1 MTTMLGGRMRA
12 LTAGSVALVSLAAF
26 EAVAVATAMPTV
38 AVALDGLSGY
48 ALAFGLPLATSVL
61 GMVVAGAWSDARS
74 PAWPMRAGVG
84 LFVAALVMAGLA
96 PSMTVFTA
104 GRALQGLGSGLFSV
118 ALYVVVGRLVAPERR
133 PRLFAAFAAAWV
145 LPAVV
150 GPPVAGLLVQTVGW
164 RWVFL
169 LAAVLAVPAVLLVEP
184 ALRGLRAES
193 APWSGRRIPWA
204 AGAALGAVGLQEAGH
219 LPTLPGALLAGASIV
234 VVGGSV
240 GRLLPQGT
248 ARARAGLPAVVALRG
263 LASAAFVAGEAFLP
277 LLLSR
282 ERGLPPALAGLI
294 LTVAAVTWATGSW
307 VQGRDTAPARST
319 LLRAG
324 TAAIALGVL
333 AAASLLVPAVPLAVG
348 VAGWALTGLGM
359 GLTYPTLSV
368 LTLELSAREEQGTNT
383 SALQIAD
390 ALFAAVVLAL
400 SGVLFAALVDAGPV
414 AYLAGFAVAAAPA
427 ALAVLA
433 TGRATPRART
443 RTPTRAHADPDSRPG
458 WGGGGVTACLW
469 STGCR

>member
-1 MTTMLGGRMRA
+1 MTTVLDGRMRA

-61 GMVVAGAWSDARS
+61 GMVVAGAWSDARG
-74 PAWPMRAGVG
+74 PAWPMRVGVG
-84 LFVAALVMAGLA
+84 LFVTALLVAGLA

-118 ALYVVVGRLVAPERR
+118 ALYVVVGRLVPPERR

-150 GPPVAGLLVQTVGW
+150 GPPVAGLLVTTVGW

-169 LAAVLAVPAVLLVEP
+169 LAAGLAVPATLLVEP
-184 ALRGLRAES
+184 ALRGLRAEA
-193 APWSGRRIPWA
+193 APWSGKRVPWA
-204 AGAALGAVGLQEAGH
+204 VGAAVGAVGLQEAGH
-219 LPTLPGALLAGASIV
+219 LPAGAGV
-234 VVGGSV
+234 VVAVIAAAVVGVSV
-240 GRLLPQGT
+240 VRLLPVGT
-248 ARARAGLPAVVALRG
+248 VRARAGLPAVVALRG

-294 LTVAAVTWATGSW
+294 LTVAALTWATGSW
-307 VQGRDTAPARST
+307 VQGRDAAPARPT

-324 TAAIALGVL
+324 TTSIALGIL
-333 AAASLLVPAVPLAVG
+333 GATSLLVPAVPLAVG
-348 VAGWALTGLGM
+348 VAGWALVGLGM
-359 GLTYPTLSV
+359 GMTYPTLSV
-368 LTLELSAREEQGTNT
+368 LTLELSPLSEQGTNT
-383 SALQIAD
+383 SALQISD
-390 ALFAAVVLAL
+390 ALFGAVVLAL

-414 AYLAGFAVAAAPA
+414 AYLAGFAVAAVPA
-427 ALAVLA
+427 AVAVVVA
-433 TGRATPRART
+433 GRATRRT
-443 RTPTRAHADPDSRPG
+443 
-458 WGGGGVTACLW
+458 
-469 STGCR
+469 

>member
-1 MTTMLGGRMRA
+1 MSPTTHSPGLLGGTLRA

-61 GMVVAGAWSDARS
+61 GMVVAGAWSDARG
-74 PAWPMRAGVG
+74 PAWPMRVGVG
-84 LFVAALVMAGLA
+84 LFVTALLVAGLA
-96 PSMTVFTA
+96 TSMTVFTA

-118 ALYVVVGRLVAPERR
+118 ALYVVVGRLVPAARR

-150 GPPVAGLLVQTVGW
+150 GPPVAGLLVTTVGW

-169 LAAVLAVPAVLLVEP
+169 LAAVLAVPATLAVEP
-184 ALRGLRAES
+184 ALRGLRAPGGEPLS
-193 APWSGRRIPWA
+193 AAGTWSARRIPWA
-204 AGAALGAVGLQEAGH
+204 VGAALGAVGLQEAGQ
-219 LPTLPGALLAGASIV
+219 LPTLPAALLAVASAL

-240 GRLLPQGT
+240 VRLLPAGT
-248 ARARAGLPAVVALRG
+248 VRARAGLPAVVALRG
-263 LASAAFVAGEAFLP
+263 LVSAAFVAGEAFLP

-294 LTVAAVTWATGSW
+294 LTVAALTWATGSW
-307 VQGRDTAPARST
+307 IQGRDTAPARTT
-319 LLRAG
+319 LLRSG
-324 TAAIALGVL
+324 TASIALGVL
-333 AAASLLVPAVPLAVG
+333 GAASLLVPAVPLVVG
-348 VAGWALTGLGM
+348 VVGWALAGLGM

-368 LTLELSAREEQGTNT
+368 LTLDLSAPSEQGTNS

-400 SGVLFAALVDAGPV
+400 AGVLFAALVDAGPV

-427 ALAVLA
+427 ALAVVVA
-433 TGRATPRART
+433 GRATKR
-443 RTPTRAHADPDSRPG
+443 SG
-458 WGGGGVTACLW
+458 
-469 STGCR
+469 

>member
-1 MTTMLGGRMRA
+1 MTAVLDSRMRA

-38 AVALDGLSGY
+38 AVALDGLAGY

-61 GMVVAGAWSDARS
+61 GMVLAGAWSDARG
-74 PAWPMRAGVG
+74 PAWPMRVGVG
-84 LFVAALVMAGLA
+84 MFVAALLVAGLA

-118 ALYVVVGRLVAPERR
+118 ALYVVVGRLVPPDRR

-150 GPPVAGLLVQTVGW
+150 GPPVAGLLVTTAGW

-184 ALRGLRAES
+184 ALRGLRPEQE
-193 APWSGRRIPWA
+193 PWSGRRVPWA
-204 AGAALGAVGLQEAGH
+204 VGAAAGAVGLQEAGH
-219 LPTLPGALLAGASIV
+219 LPTGVAPVVALASAV
-234 VVGGSV
+234 VVGVSV
-240 GRLLPQGT
+240 VRLLPPGT
-248 ARARAGLPAVVALRG
+248 LRARAGLPSVVALRG

-282 ERGLPPALAGLI
+282 ERGLPPTPAGLV
-294 LTVAAVTWATGSW
+294 LTVAALTWATGSW
-307 VQGRDTAPARST
+307 VQGRDTAPARPT

-324 TAAIALGVL
+324 TAAIALGVVG
-333 AAASLLVPAVPLAVG
+333 AASLLVPAVPLAVG
-348 VAGWALTGLGM
+348 VAGWALVGLGM

-368 LTLELSAREEQGTNT
+368 LTLELSAPSEQGTNT

-390 ALFAAVVLAL
+390 ALFGAVVLAL

-414 AYLAGFAVAAAPA
+414 AYLAGFAVAAVPA
-427 ALAVLA
+427 AVGLLVA
-433 TGRATPRART
+433 GRATRRA
-443 RTPTRAHADPDSRPG
+443 
-458 WGGGGVTACLW
+458 
-469 STGCR
+469 

>member
-1 MTTMLGGRMRA
+1 MTTVLGGRMRA

-61 GMVVAGAWSDARS
+61 GMVVAGAWSDARG
-74 PAWPMRAGVG
+74 PAWPMRVGVG
-84 LFVAALVMAGLA
+84 LFVTALLVAGLA

-118 ALYVVVGRLVAPERR
+118 ALYVVVGRLVPPDRR

-150 GPPVAGLLVQTVGW
+150 GPPVAGLLVTTVGW

-169 LAAVLAVPAVLLVEP
+169 LAAALAVPATLLVEP
-184 ALRGLRAES
+184 ALRGLADE
-193 APWSGRRIPWA
+193 PGTWSGQRVPWA
-204 AGAALGAVGLQEAGH
+204 VGAAVGAVGLQEAGH
-219 LPTLPGALLAGASIV
+219 LPVLPAVVLAVASAL
-234 VVGGSV
+234 VVGVSV
-240 GRLLPQGT
+240 VRLLPAGT
-248 ARARAGLPAVVALRG
+248 VRARAGLPAVVALRG

-282 ERGLPPALAGLI
+282 ERGLPPPVAGLI
-294 LTVAAVTWATGSW
+294 LTVAALTWAAGSW
-307 VQGRDTAPARST
+307 VQGRDAAPARST

-324 TAAIALGVL
+324 TASIAVGILG
-333 AAASLLVPAVPLAVG
+333 AASLLVPAVPLAVG
-348 VAGWALTGLGM
+348 VAGWALVGLGM
-359 GLTYPTLSV
+359 GMTYPTLSV
-368 LTLELSAREEQGTNT
+368 LTLELSAPSEQGTNT
-383 SALQIAD
+383 SALQISD
-390 ALFAAVVLAL
+390 ALFGAVVLAL

-414 AYLAGFAVAAAPA
+414 AYLAGFAVAAVPA
-427 ALAVLA
+427 MVAVVVA
-433 TGRATPRART
+433 GRA
-443 RTPTRAHADPDSRPG
+443 
-458 WGGGGVTACLW
+458 
-469 STGCR
+469 